1 MILYLLMDVAG
12 FRGWSVLIRPA
23 GANPL
28 VAYFLHPITV
38 GAVAL
43 AGLGGTLLAYQDS
56 PDPRVVVAGSL
67 AMACFV
73 CAMTGLLGRLGLR
86 VKL

>member
-1 MILYLLMDVAG
+1 V
-12 FRGWSVLIRPA
+12 
-23 GANPL
+23 

-38 GAVAL
+38 GAVSL
-43 AGLGGTLLAYQDS
+43 AGLGGTLLAYTGS
-56 PDPRVVVAGSL
+56 PDPKVAVAGSF

-73 CAMTGLLGRLGLR
+73 CAATGLLGKLGLR